1 METLIK
7 NPMLEQKKRLLLYRL
22 RKEMNGAALDTMR
35 YFGEDY
41 ERNYGVQ
48 IYAIRNLARE
58 IGTDHELAKSFYT
71 ENIREVRLVALWIA
85 DAEQVNVAD
94 FDFWASGI
102 INSEVAEQAS
112 HALLSRIAD
121 IDKLL
126 TAWCELES
134 PLLAYCALLS
144 AARNSGVGQ
153 TVVVN
158 ALLRAVA
165 NHPDNR
171 LVAQGATALA
181 INLADEAIK
190 ELLAN
195 LPDNPTSQLLKEEIA
210 WRVE

>member
-1 METLIK
+1 
-7 NPMLEQKKRLLLYRL
+7 MLEQKKRLLLYRL
-22 RKEMNGAALDTMR
+22 CKEMNGAALDTMR

-58 IGTDHELAKSFYT
+58 IGTDHELAKSFYA

-85 DAEQVNVAD
+85 DAEQVDVAD

>member
-1 METLIK
+1 
-7 NPMLEQKKRLLLYRL
+7 MLEQKKRLLLFRL

-35 YFGEDY
+35 YFGADY

-58 IGTDHELAKSFYT
+58 IGTDHELAEFFYK
-71 ENIREVRLVALWIA
+71 EAIREVRLVALWIA
-85 DAEQVNVAD
+85 DAERVATSD

-121 IDKLL
+121 VAELL
-126 TAWCELES
+126 QRWCS
-134 PLLAYCALLS
+134 SDNALLAYCALLS
-144 AARNSGVGQ
+144 AARNGRVEPTAAVG
-153 TVVVN
+153 
-158 ALLRAVA
+158 AILSAVERFS
-165 NHPDNR
+165 DNR

-181 INLADEAIK
+181 MQLDDSAVQ
-190 ELLAN
+190 ELLSS
-195 LPDNPTSQLLKEEIA
+195 LPDSPTAALLREEIA

>member
-1 METLIK
+1 
-7 NPMLEQKKRLLLYRL
+7 
-22 RKEMNGAALDTMR
+22 MNGAALDTMR

-71 ENIREVRLVALWIA
+71 EKIREVRLVALWIA
-85 DAEQVNVAD
+85 DAEQVDVAD

-144 AARNSGVGQ
+144 AARNGGVGQ

>member
-1 METLIK
+1 
-7 NPMLEQKKRLLLYRL
+7 MLEQKKRLLLYRL

-41 ERNYGVQ
+41 ARNYGVQ

-85 DAEQVNVAD
+85 DAEMVSVED

-126 TAWCELES
+126 IAWCKS
-134 PLLAYCALLS
+134 DNPLLAYCALLS

-153 TVVVN
+153 MVVVN

-195 LPDNPTSQLLKEEIA
+195 LPDNPTSQLLREEIA